1 MMNRLPYLIALLIL
15 FVTSYSAVAQTFP
28 SESEPFIKELEKRLT
43 NSNRDAAKEVM
54 DKFKPLF
61 LETYSVEKQKEII
74 STVNKFDELKMRVYP
89 DFFSLINTYLNL
101 EINNYSEQDFQTV
114 QSHIDK
120 LDNDSKNK
128 KNLQEYIEFSEKFFD
143 DNTFYSTK
151 TGSVKWFANNRN
163 YTFSF
168 DEGPIITYKDIKLTC
183 YSKGDSL
190 SIYETSGTYHVL
202 TQEFEGEGGKSLWNQ
217 SGFKPNEVFAEIKTY
232 HVDMKRPEYESD
244 SALFTNTFYFDKP
257 LLGKLEDKVLAISNE
272 GRRSY
277 PRFTSYNARIPIR
290 NIVEG
295 VDYDGG
301 FAQHGKKFLGAGTD
315 EIPASIII
323 KREGRPQ
330 MIASAKQFLI
340 TLNGEEVE
348 DEDDKKKRKKD
359 EVSEK
364 AKSRIVSANARIVII
379 ADTDSIVH
387 PGLRFTLLT
396 DDRVVNLVRNEDD
409 LSASPYFDNFHQ
421 LELVFELLTWNID
434 EPLMKFTSFKMT
446 SDKKAQFTSNQF
458 YKQYMYDQLMGIGSR
473 HPLAYLKLCVDKWGS
488 KDLSLL
494 QCSECLSLPPTQ
506 VEPMMYRYQVRGYVD
521 YDDVDKIVHIQE
533 KLVHQVL
540 SRSRKSD
547 YDVIQINSDMGEGE
561 APNAKLNLMNYD
573 LTIDGISRI
582 ILSDSHNVQI
592 FPSEGRIIMKKNRD
606 FDFSGMVSAGR
617 AEFFG
622 KEFEFSYGDFNID
635 MPIIDSLQL
644 WATTSRT
651 DKYGNELEARV
662 QTIIED
668 LRGDLVIDRPNNK
681 SGRFSLKMFP
691 KFNST
696 KESYAYYDLK
706 QVHNKVY
713 DRNKFYFQLE
723 PFVFDSLDN
732 FKNEDIKLKGTLVSS
747 GIFPDI
753 EEDLVL
759 QPDYSLGFTQK
770 APSGGYPAYGGKGTF
785 ENIVDLSNKG
795 LRGKGTLSYI
805 NSTAVSESFTFFP
818 DSTNGVTKVFELEG
832 QMGAVENPEVT
843 TDTAFVHWM
852 PYKDYMDVSSIEGS
866 SPISMYT
873 GLAEHTGT
881 IRYSPKGLVGWGKNH
896 FEGANLYSD
905 MMTFKFTELLADTSD
920 FEIPNDLLGD
930 VNFSSE
936 NLNAHVNF
944 QTREAKFV
952 SNTGASKTDFGQVQY
967 MAYLDRFT
975 WKMDSDNIEYSAE
988 GEVQQKG
995 AEKVEV
1001 EGAEFISINPKQDSL
1016 RWNAKGATYN
1026 YKQSIISARGIE
1038 FIDVAD
1044 ASIIPGDGT
1053 ATVRA
1058 GANMDQLDSAQIIAN
1073 KRLKF
1078 HTVYNAHVKINGRWN
1093 YLGDGKYDYKDE
1105 NGRVQV
1111 ITFNTVSV
1119 DSSRQTFGD
1128 GLIAEETG
1136 FSLSPMFKYKGD
1148 VHLEANEK
1156 NLLFDGQSQISHSCT
1171 EIPVQWFSFKSLI
1184 DPNDINIQITGD
1196 AKNSGGYD
1204 ISNSAMMPVDS
1215 SMYGTF
1221 LSSATSVEDLEIIPV
1236 EGYLIY
1242 DKPSK
1247 EYRISSLQKL
1257 NERSLTGNY
1266 VALRT
1271 ETCVL
1276 EGEGK
1281 MTVTGNTPHMVVN
1294 PIGTYEFNTVNKE
1307 FTTDMLLNWEFLF
1320 DDGLWDIIIKEIKAF
1335 ENPRPVNIERPI
1347 YTTALR
1353 EYVGQEAA
1361 DDIIGRMSL
1370 GKAIK
1375 VPDQLKGENYSALV
1389 FSDVAL
1395 EYNKEEETYIAK
1407 DQLGIGNIGKE
1418 MLNVY
1423 VGGGIEF
1430 TNKRSGT
1437 DIFLYLNL
1445 EKNWYVFK
1453 YRASSGIMQ
1462 VYSSNEEFNAAIN
1475 DIKTDKRR
1483 IKASKANRQFI
1494 YQIGSKRMRSEA
1506 LTKFEGVE

>member
-1 MMNRLPYLIALLIL
+1 MYRLPYFFFTLLFIGL
-15 FVTSYSAVAQTFP
+15 TSIVVGQTYP
-28 SESEPFIKELEKRLT
+28 GDPEPFVKELDKRLT
-43 NSNRDAAKEVM
+43 NTNRELGKEVM
-54 DKFKPLF
+54 DYFQPLF
-61 LETYSVEKQKEII
+61 LERYAPEKQKEII
-74 STVNKFDELKMRVYP
+74 SIVNKFDEFKLRSYP
-89 DFFSLINTYLNL
+89 DMFAFVQTLIYMDKNT
-101 EINNYSEQDFQTV
+101 YSEQDFQTF
-114 QSHIDK
+114 QSYIGK
-120 LDNDSKNK
+120 LTQTVKQK
-128 KNLQEYIEFSEKFFD
+128 KDLQDYLEFTENFFN
-143 DNTFYSTK
+143 DNTFYATK
-151 TGSVKWFANNRN
+151 TGSVKWFANNKN
-163 YTFSF
+163 YTFRYDEEPIVSF
-168 DEGPIITYKDIKLTC
+168 KKFKLTC
-183 YSKGDSL
+183 YSKNDSL
-190 SIYETSGTYHVL
+190 SIYETSGDYYVIS
-202 TQEFEGEGGKSLWNQ
+202 QKFVGKGGKSLWNQ
-217 SGFKPNEVFAEIKTY
+217 SGFKPEEVFAIIDNYE
-232 HVDMKRPEYESD
+232 VDIRKPEFETD
-244 SALFTNTFYFDKP
+244 SALFTNKFYFNQP
-257 LLGKLEDKVLAISNE
+257 LIGRLEDKVLAVANE
-272 GRRSY
+272 DRRSY

-315 EIPASIII
+315 EIPANIII
-323 KREGRPQ
+323 KREGKPQ

-348 DEDDKKKRKKD
+348 DDADKKKRKKEEVD
-359 EVSEK
+359 E
-364 AKSRIVSANARIVII
+364 KSSGRIVSADARIII
-379 ADTDSIVH
+379 VADTDSIVH

-396 DDRVVNLVRNEDD
+396 DDRVVNLVRNDDD

-421 LELVFELLTWNID
+421 VEMTFELLTWKID

-446 SDKKAQFTSNQF
+446 GDKKAQFTSNLF
-458 YKQYMYDQLMGIGSR
+458 YKQYLYDQMMGAGSR
-473 HPLAYLKLCVDKWGS
+473 NPLAYLKLCVDKWGTR
-488 KDLSLL
+488 DLTLL
-494 QCSECLSLPPTQ
+494 QCSECVSLPPTQ
-506 VEPMMYRYQVRGYVD
+506 VEPMMYRYQVKGYVD
-521 YDDVDKIVHIQE
+521 YDDVEKVVHIQE

-540 SRSRKSD
+540 SRSRKTD
-547 YDVIQINSDMGEGE
+547 YDVIQINSDMAGGD

-592 FPSEGRIIMKKNRD
+592 FPTEGRIVMKKNRD
-606 FDFSGMVSAGR
+606 FDFSGMVAAGK

-622 KEFEFSYGDFNID
+622 KEFQFSYNDFTID

-644 WATTSRT
+644 WASTERT

-662 QTIIED
+662 QTLIED

-681 SGRFSLKMFP
+681 SGRSSLKMFP
-691 KFNST
+691 KFTST
-696 KESYAYYDLK
+696 KESYAYYDQR

-732 FKNEDIKLKGTLVSS
+732 FKNEDIKLKGTLVSAD
-747 GIFPDI
+747 IFPDI
-753 EEDLVL
+753 EENLVL
-759 QPDYSLGFTQK
+759 QSDYSLGFTQK

-795 LRGKGTLSYI
+795 LRGKGTLKYI

-818 DSTNGVTKVFELEG
+818 DSTNGVTNVYELEG
-832 QMGAVENPEVT
+832 QMGAVENPEVN

-852 PYKDYMDVSSIEGS
+852 PYKDYMDVSSIEGKK
-866 SPISMYT
+866 PISMYT
-873 GLAEHTGT
+873 GIAEHTGT
-881 IRYSPKGLVGWGKNH
+881 IRYSPTGLVGWGKNH

-936 NLNAHVNF
+936 NLQAHVNF
-944 QTREAKFV
+944 QTREAKFI

-975 WKMDSDNIEYSAE
+975 WKMDSEEIEYSAE
-988 GEVQQKG
+988 GKAKDQG
-995 AEKVEV
+995 ADRVEV

-1026 YKQSIISARGIE
+1026 YKESIIDARGIE

-1044 ASIIPGDGT
+1044 ASIIPGDGK

-1058 GANMDQLDSAQIIAN
+1058 GANMDQLDSARIVAN
-1073 KRLKF
+1073 KRLKY
-1078 HTVYNAHVKINGRWN
+1078 HNVYNAHVKINSRWN
-1093 YLGDGKYDYKDE
+1093 YMGDGKYDYKDE
-1105 NGRVQV
+1105 NSRVQV

-1119 DSSRQTFGD
+1119 DSSRQTYGD
-1128 GLIAEETG
+1128 GIISEEANFT
-1136 FSLSPMFKYKGD
+1136 LSPVFKYKGD
-1148 VHLEANEK
+1148 VRLEANEK
-1156 NLLFDGQSQISHSCT
+1156 NLLFNGESQISHSCS
-1171 EIPVQWFSFKSLI
+1171 EIPLQWFRFKSII
-1184 DPNDINIQITGD
+1184 DPNDINIQITTD
-1196 AKNSGGYD
+1196 AKNSNGLE
-1204 ISNSAMMPVDS
+1204 ISSSAMIPVDS

-1221 LSSATSVEDLEIIPV
+1221 VSSPKSVSDLDVIPV
-1236 EGYLIY
+1236 DGYLIY

-1247 EYRISSLQKL
+1247 EYRISTLQKL

-1266 VALRT
+1266 VALKT

-1276 EGEGK
+1276 EGEGQ
-1281 MTVTGNTPHMVVN
+1281 MTITGNTPHMQVKPV
-1294 PIGTYEFNTVNKE
+1294 GTYEFNTVNKE

-1335 ENPRPVNIERPI
+1335 ENPKAVNLERPI

-1361 DDIIGRMSL
+1361 DDMIGRMSL
-1370 GKAIK
+1370 GKAVK

-1389 FSDVAL
+1389 FSDIAL
-1395 EYNKEEETYIAK
+1395 EYNQESETYMAK

-1430 TNKRSGT
+1430 DNKRTGT
-1437 DIFLYLNL
+1437 DMFLYLDL

-1462 VYSSNEEFNAAIN
+1462 VYSSNDEFNAAVN
-1475 DIKTDKRR
+1475 DVKMDKRR
-1483 IKASKANRQFI
+1483 IKASKANRQFV

-1506 LTKFEGVE
+1506 LSKFEGVE